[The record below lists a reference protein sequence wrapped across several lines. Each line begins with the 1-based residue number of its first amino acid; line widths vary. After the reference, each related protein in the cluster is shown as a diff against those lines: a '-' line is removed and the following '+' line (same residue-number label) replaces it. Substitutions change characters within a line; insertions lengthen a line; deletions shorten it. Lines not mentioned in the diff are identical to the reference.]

1 MGIVVGSL
9 VLLLLVGLAVA
20 LLWALTMKTSLAFG
34 GEKAEEVP
42 PDRLLYYRVPEGQ
55 DPAVVTST
63 LRIAGFEC
71 APDSAHNHHDIMIL
85 CPNGRDEDR
94 SRARDVIAGVHAT
107 AIGEDN
113 PAFVVDKVRFVDERP
128 RAGT

>member
-9 VLLLLVGLAVA
+9 VLLLFVGLAVA
-20 LLWALTMKTSLAFG
+20 LLWALTMKTSLEFG
-34 GEKAEEVP
+34 GEKAEEVAP
-42 PDRLLYYRVPEGQ
+42 ERVLQYRVPEGQ
-55 DPAVVTST
+55 DPAVVTSA

-71 APDSAHNHHDIMIL
+71 ASDSEHNHHDIKIL
-85 CPNGRDEDR
+85 CPNGRDQDR
-94 SRARDVIAGVHAT
+94 SRVREVIAGVHAT

-113 PAFVVDKVRFVDERP
+113 PAFVVAQVRFADERP